1 MKKFISELMQSKSNY
16 KKQYLENNLMQ
27 EVFFYG
33 RVSTEQQNLNI
44 QLDKFKL
51 MGADER
57 NIFLD
62 KDSGKNDDRKELQ
75 NLLGK
80 LRKGDKVVFYDLTR
94 LGRNPKYLITLVEH
108 FYELGVDFQDLTN
121 PFINTQSTR
130 TAEGELIFLIFSALG
145 QYFRRS
151 SNEKVMAGLR
161 AAKARGK
168 VGGRPKG
175 LSPRLKEVA
184 KLAVIMHK
192 NPETSIKDIMKALK
206 ISQGS
211 VYKCFKYEGYNYQLS
226 HKNKG
231 NNNASFKAA

>member
-1 MKKFISELMQSKSNY
+1 M
-16 KKQYLENNLMQ
+16 
-27 EVFFYG
+27 
-33 RVSTEQQNLNI
+33 
-44 QLDKFKL
+44 
-51 MGADER
+51 
-57 NIFLD
+57 
-62 KDSGKNDDRKELQ
+62 Q

-94 LGRNPKYLITLVEH
+94 LGRNLKYLITLVEQ
-108 FYELGVDFQDLTN
+108 FYDLEVDFQDLTN
-121 PFINTQSTR
+121 PFINTESTR
-130 TAEGELIFLIFSALG
+130 TAEGELIFLIFGALG

-184 KLAVIMHK
+184 PLAVMMHK
-192 NPETSIKDIMKALK
+192 DPTVSIRDIMNALK

-211 VYKCFKYEGYNYQLS
+211 VYKCFKDQKYDYQKS

-231 NNNASFKAA
+231 NRNAAYKLKVAKTEN